1 MGSHFHTANFDGK
14 LTTREVVTAYNNLVA
29 EERYEHGSGAYS
41 GTFATLSGIKVL
53 DQIFDSQEEAESY
66 IAENTEKRGNALAVR
81 FKKFKT
87 VPVKSPTFGGKNLS
101 SSAYGPGLVN
111 PVGLNDFLRQFS
123 PFPNAKCIARD
134 GDKIV
139 IADQL
144 TEKQK
149 ESFKKL
155 LDPCMEVN
163 RLHSE
168 AAGTLAQ
175 TIKKLSDLKQDFTP
189 EEFSLLKKARKDT
202 KTLLLKKE
210 KLIQK
215 LTELDGK
222 LGEKL
227 YASKQEDLGEEWIVG
242 GWVAE

>member
-1 MGSHFHTANFDGK
+1 MSGS
-14 LTTREVVTAYNNLVA
+14 
-29 EERYEHGSGAYS
+29 
-41 GTFATLSGIKVL
+41 
-53 DQIFDSQEEAESY
+53 
-66 IAENTEKRGNALAVR
+66 AV
-81 FKKFKT
+81 
-87 VPVKSPTFGGKNLS
+87 
-101 SSAYGPGLVN
+101 GPGLVN
-111 PVGLNDFLRQFS
+111 PVSLNDFLRRFS
-123 PFPNAKCIARD
+123 PSNAKCVAAD

-149 ESFKKL
+149 ESLKKL
-155 LDPCMEVN
+155 LDPCIEVS

-175 TIKKLSDLKQDFTP
+175 TIKKLSDLKQDFTS

-215 LTELDGK
+215 LTELDSK

>member
-53 DQIFDSQEEAESY
+53 DQTFDSEQAAYDY
-66 IAENTEKRGNALAVR
+66 IADNTEKRGNALAVR
-81 FKKFKT
+81 FKKSQT
-87 VPVKSPTFGGKNLS
+87 VPVKSPTFGGKKLS
-101 SSAYGPGLVN
+101 SSAYGPDLVN
-111 PVGLNDFLRQFS
+111 PVSLQDFLRRFS
-123 PFPNAKCIARD
+123 PSPNAKCVAAD
-134 GDKIV
+134 GDKVV

-144 TEKQK
+144 TGKQK

-163 RLHSE
+163 RQHAE
-168 AAGTLAQ
+168 AASNLAQ
-175 TIKKLSDLKQDFTP
+175 TIKKLSDLKQDFTS

-210 KLIQK
+210 KLVK
-215 LTELDGK
+215 ALTELDGK
-222 LGEKL
+222 LGDKL